1 MPSVVSPSLHTTHCL
16 RRFNC
21 VDSIYTVVKCLICVI
36 LGFTESK
43 LIQTYFLNKEYD
55 FITPICTNCPQIE
68 CLLTEGSYKIPD
80 DISICVRYAACT
92 LSCVDYVLKYIF
104 RVYRWKPLSFIHHN
118 IKSSSF
124 WALVLGIG
132 NTGPND
138 DIMDNGIMFGVYESG
153 PWLAFKFSNDPFP
166 GWIGG
171 GTELFNMMVKNTR
184 PDKTHINVDHGL
196 VCV

>member
-1 MPSVVSPSLHTTHCL
+1 MYENL
-16 RRFNC
+16 
-21 VDSIYTVVKCLICVI
+21 
-36 LGFTESK
+36 
-43 LIQTYFLNKEYD
+43 D
-55 FITPICTNCPQIE
+55 F
-68 CLLTEGSYKIPD
+68 
-80 DISICVRYAACT
+80 
-92 LSCVDYVLKYIF
+92 VLKDFF
-104 RVYRWKPLSFIHHN
+104 RAYRWKPLSFIHHN

-184 PDKTHINVDHGL
+184 PDKTHINVDHSL
-196 VCV
+196 VCIGVEALLSELE

>member
-1 MPSVVSPSLHTTHCL
+1 MLHAL
-16 RRFNC
+16 YRVYEN
-21 VDSIYTVVKCLICVI
+21 L
-36 LGFTESK
+36 
-43 LIQTYFLNKEYD
+43 
-55 FITPICTNCPQIE
+55 
-68 CLLTEGSYKIPD
+68 
-80 DISICVRYAACT
+80 
-92 LSCVDYVLKYIF
+92 DYVLKDIF

-196 VCV
+196 VCIGVEALLSELE

>member
-1 MPSVVSPSLHTTHCL
+1 M
-16 RRFNC
+16 
-21 VDSIYTVVKCLICVI
+21 
-36 LGFTESK
+36 
-43 LIQTYFLNKEYD
+43 
-55 FITPICTNCPQIE
+55 
-68 CLLTEGSYKIPD
+68 
-80 DISICVRYAACT
+80 
-92 LSCVDYVLKYIF
+92 
-104 RVYRWKPLSFIHHN
+104 SFIHHN

-171 GTELFNMMVKNTR
+171 GTELFNMMVNNTR
-184 PDKTHINVDHGL
+184 ADKTHIISVDQGL
-196 VCV
+196 VCIGVEALLPELE